1 MLSVRERPSVC
12 ASRGPASRNTDS
24 VISSMRRWQ
33 DAGFGEA
40 TLDIRDEAFFNLPR
54 RQVNAHVELLRS
66 PALPISARD
75 LAARFGDDE

>member
-1 MLSVRERPSVC
+1 
-12 ASRGPASRNTDS
+12 
-24 VISSMRRWQ
+24 MRRWQ